1 MDKFRNL
8 GIVGKILQSLAFI
21 KGARWLPPSESKAD
35 ADCAVMEF
43 DIELGAERVAF
54 MGTVTM
60 VLRYFMPRLD
70 TDHPIFQY
78 LGDQQV
84 KGEPSRVTATLSIK
98 RTEEG
103 Q

>member
-8 GIVGKILQSLAFI
+8 GIIGKILQSLGFI
-21 KGARWLPPSESKAD
+21 KGARWLPPSESRED
-35 ADCAVMEF
+35 ADCAVMQF
-43 DIELGAERVAF
+43 DVELNADIVAK
-54 MGTVTM
+54 MGIVTM

-70 TDHPIFQY
+70 TDHPVFKY
-78 LGDQQV
+78 LGDQHV
-84 KGEPSRVTATLSIK
+84 KGQPSRITATLSIK